1 MGCCASTLSREDD
14 PPTPTGNHHP
24 GAPGHNPPRRRA
36 PSFPLDQHYNSPVRQ
51 HTWNSKRREW
61 TREALDRLGALAT
74 AITLIRDNDLA
85 TAQVIL
91 DAAGVTIPTGD
102 LCEGVYD
109 EQGVL
114 YRLPQC
120 IVSDPG
126 NMVASEITEE
136 HGREGEEDEE
146 EGVGLDGKIGSGDE
160 SEDELIAQDLERR
173 REEKGKTSERDL
185 IRVAARLSDRA
196 ADLSVLVNKSQS
208 VGSLARKLQQ
218 EAKVCFHH
226 VPSLIG
232 WRSILREFGVLTTF
246 LRLRVS
252 ASPDRVSGRML
263 KESDSLLEQGW
274 QDGHVL
280 NALVVPRRF

>member
-1 MGCCASTLSREDD
+1 MAPANDQRRIGRIGNVRAKSVAD
-14 PPTPTGNHHP
+14 GNHNIP
-24 GAPGHNPPRRRA
+24 QNTPQWQKAQPPSGRPGHNPPRRRA

-61 TREALDRLGALAT
+61 TREALDRERTEFFETRVTGRPEVWAALAT

-91 DAAGVTIPTGD
+91 DAAG
-102 LCEGVYD
+102 
-109 EQGVL
+109 GVL

-218 EAKVCFHH
+218 EAKIA
-226 VPSLIG
+226 S
-232 WRSILREFGVLTTF
+232 TQ
-246 LRLRVS
+246 RV
-252 ASPDRVSGRML
+252 RIVYLGRML